1 MGGKQMKQLIIIML
15 LFVGCGGG
23 GGSGGESSD
32 PTPINTNP
40 PVLDS
45 VIVYDDYFEHV
56 GPKIWRIGNVWNMTI
71 TYHDPDGDIDHA
83 VCNFYTYDTLDLYSG
98 PYVFDISGE
107 QHGDFPVIVTE
118 DEGLYQIGCV
128 VVDSEGN
135 ESGELFDYVKIIEP

>member
-1 MGGKQMKQLIIIML
+1 MKRLIIII
-15 LFVGCGGG
+15 LFIVGCGGG
-23 GGSGGESSD
+23 GGGGGSSD
-32 PTPINTNP
+32 PAPISNNQ

-56 GPKIWRIGNVWNMTI
+56 GPKIWRIGDIWHMTI
-71 TYHDPDGDIDHA
+71 IYHDADGDIDHA

-107 QHGDFPVIVTE
+107 QHGDFPAIVTE

-128 VVDSEGN
+128 VVDEQGN
-135 ESGELFDYVKIIEP
+135 ESDELFDDVKIIEP